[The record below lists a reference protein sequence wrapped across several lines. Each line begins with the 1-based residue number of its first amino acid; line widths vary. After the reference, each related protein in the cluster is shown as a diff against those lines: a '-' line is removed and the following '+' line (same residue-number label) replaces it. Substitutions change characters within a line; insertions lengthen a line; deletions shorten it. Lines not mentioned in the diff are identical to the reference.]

1 VSDTSREDPS
11 TPTGVEVNDETD
23 TVDGIES
30 ALVNLADEMSEL
42 IEAGP
47 VDDRVALHDYAVSL
61 VRDRL
66 PVMRPA
72 EVRGQ
77 DGEELEGAG
86 SADSSELRTQTSGT
100 TGASLVGYG
109 VLLIPVGA
117 ILLLLFPG
125 MGVVLVAVGVFMVL
139 SGAIFGVL
147 SKFTPSRHGS

>member
-1 VSDTSREDPS
+1 MSDTNREDPS
-11 TPTGVEVNDETD
+11 TPTGVEVNNEAD

-30 ALVNLADEMSEL
+30 ALVSLADEMSEL

-66 PVMRPA
+66 PVMTPA
-72 EVRGQ
+72 EVGGQ
-77 DGEELEGAG
+77 GSEGLEGA
-86 SADSSELRTQTSGT
+86 DSSAPRTQTSGS

-109 VLLIPVGA
+109 ALLIPVGG

-125 MGVVLVAVGVFMVL
+125 MGLVLVAVGVFMVV

-147 SKFTPSRHGS
+147 GKLTPSRQGS

>member
-1 VSDTSREDPS
+1 MSDTSREDPL
-11 TPTGVEVNDETD
+11 TPTGVEVNDEAD

-30 ALVNLADEMSEL
+30 ALVSLADEMSEL

-66 PVMRPA
+66 PVMTPA
-72 EVRGQ
+72 GVGGQ
-77 DGEELEGAG
+77 DDEEQE
-86 SADSSELRTQTSGT
+86 SADSRETRTKTSGT

-109 VLLIPVGA
+109 VLLLPVGG

-125 MGVVLVAVGVFMVL
+125 MGVVLVGVGVFMML
-139 SGAIFGVL
+139 SGAIFGML
-147 SKFTPSRHGS
+147 SKLMPSRQGS